1 MKRLKKDSAK
11 DFRIEILE
19 GKIRYITQAMEFR
32 QAMLLKEKQ
41 KLRNSRRKKAY

>member
-19 GKIRYITQAMEFR
+19 GRKNYLVQAMEFR
-32 QAMLLKEKQ
+32 RRMLEEKQ
-41 KLRNSRRKKAY
+41 KPRDSRRKKAY